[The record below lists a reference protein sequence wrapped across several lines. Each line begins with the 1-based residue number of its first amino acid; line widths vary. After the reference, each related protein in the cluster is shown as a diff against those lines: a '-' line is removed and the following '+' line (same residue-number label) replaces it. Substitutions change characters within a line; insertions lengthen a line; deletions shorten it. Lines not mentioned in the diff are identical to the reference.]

1 MRPLQDDEGVGHDQL
16 TRSLTLPLPLPLTL
30 TLTLTLTQVWDMRNY
45 KCLQTIQDKESYRPI
60 DQITALMY
68 DPVRA
73 QLLSA
78 STTMRPWPML
88 KVANPNPNP
97 HPHANPSPNPSPP
110 PGASARD
117 GGDGAGGRLTL
128 TLPQSKPSP

>member
-1 MRPLQDDEGVGHDQL
+1 MK
-16 TRSLTLPLPLPLTL
+16 
-30 TLTLTLTQVWDMRNY
+30 VWDMRNY

-60 DQITALMY
+60 DQITALIY

-97 HPHANPSPNPSPP
+97 HPNPNPNPHP
-110 PGASARD
+110 HPNPNPNPNPNLNPNQARCCC
-117 GGDGAGGRLTL
+117 T
-128 TLPQSKPSP
+128 